1 MDRPVRSQIP
11 NTLHALLYVSCL
23 IRFEYLSTK
32 GPDNVRDA
40 YQQSGTYRQF
50 NFFLTFTRFP
60 LKDTA
65 LHLAAKNGH
74 PDVVMYFLSHES
86 QNVTYNGY
94 NQNALDV
101 AIEAGKEQVVL
112 TIAEHRRF
120 VLNFSIVV
128 ESKTP

>member
-1 MDRPVRSQIP
+1 M
-11 NTLHALLYVSCL
+11 
-23 IRFEYLSTK
+23 
-32 GPDNVRDA
+32 RDA
-40 YQQSGTYRQF
+40 DQRRGNIWSIYCF
-50 NFFLTFTRFP
+50 NILFP

-74 PDVVMYFLSHES
+74 PDVVTYFLSHES

-112 TIAEHRRF
+112 AIAEHRRF
-120 VLNFSIVV
+120 VWNFSIVV
-128 ESKTP
+128 QSKTP